1 MRYAAQTYVTFFYYA
16 ACMDHPPIGT
26 HVQYIPQ
33 VIVVSQCVFIIVT
46 DGIMPI
52 LDPPLSLLHLNG
64 EKEFKTKPTAY
75 DVDAVHHA
83 DSKSDYAFFFL
94 GFPKDVI

>member
-1 MRYAAQTYVTFFYYA
+1 MRYTAQTYVTFFYYA
-16 ACMDHPPIGT
+16 ACMDHPPIGVL
-26 HVQYIPQ
+26 VQYIPPQ
-33 VIVVSQCVFIIVT
+33 VVVSQCVFIIVT

-83 DSKSDYAFFFL
+83 DSRSDYAFFLL
-94 GFPKDVI
+94 GIP